1 MVAYYDP
8 TDPLSIAIAPPA
20 DETPEQRRVREAKE
34 EEARRVSLRIDEVLR
49 ADKAVMKKRKSGL
62 KVLVLGQSESGT

>member
-8 TDPLSIAIAPPA
+8 NDPLSIAIAPPA
-20 DETPEQRRVREAKE
+20 DETPEQRRVRESE
-34 EEARRVSLRIDEVLR
+34 EDEARRVSLHIDEVLK
-49 ADKAVMKKRKSGL
+49 ADKAAMKKRKNAV